1 MACVYR
7 HIRLDTNQPFYVGIG
22 VSMGRAH
29 SKTHRNN
36 HWHAITNKTDYR
48 VDILFEDVTY
58 SFAKEKE
65 IEFIEIYKRKEDGGL
80 LCNITKGGDGCLGL
94 RHTDEAKAKMSVPNK
109 GKKISE
115 WHKQRIAEFHKGKRY
130 SEEFKK
136 MISNRMSGEGNHRF
150 GKKASEETI
159 KKRIASAKRGK
170 DNKSSKLSEM
180 DVLKIR
186 ELNKNR
192 LSQRM
197 IAAQFNISKSTVAS
211 IIKRKTWS
219 HI

>member
-22 VSMGRAH
+22 ASMGRAH
-29 SKTHRNN
+29 SKNHRNN

-80 LCNITKGGDGCLGL
+80 LCNITKGGEGCLGL
-94 RHTDEAKAKMSVPNK
+94 KHTDEAKAKMSARNK

-115 WHKQRIAEFHKGKRY
+115 EQKKKVSAFHKGRKR
-130 SEEFKK
+130 
-136 MISNRMSGEGNHRF
+136 
-150 GKKASEETI
+150 SEETRRKLSESSKGRGLGTKI
-159 KKRIASAKRGK
+159 PEHVKEKMRLSARRGE
-170 DNKSSKLSEM
+170 NNSISKLSEI
-180 DVLKIR
+180 DIINIR
-186 ELNKNR
+186 ELKKSGI
-192 LSQRM
+192 SQRK
-197 IAAQFNISKSTVAS
+197 IAMQYNVVKNTIAS
-211 IIKRKTWS
+211 IINGKTWS
-219 HI
+219 HV